1 MKECRVHWLTKA
13 FVLAAAV
20 LAVLLSALTIAYSSN
35 ADKIVGDYY
44 DEQARRTSA
53 EALAQGAES
62 KFASERAEMNAKV
75 AVLGRDI
82 TSLQTQ
88 VSQLQS
94 ENAKLLLGKNSA
106 EDERR
111 LTLSKLDE
119 LQITAR
125 TQASLIQSY
134 RDETTTLRGNEQRSQ
149 REKNEMGDRISD
161 LEAKRE
167 VLEQSLRS
175 LQEQLAEARTG
186 LENALSGA
194 TASKTAAGSSEA
206 FTFSGPIIRG
216 RVDEVGSDAATGST
230 LVKVNVGSADNV
242 RDGMKFYVVR
252 GNEFVGTL
260 TVVKTDLKHAIAKVT
275 LTGGKGAVTTSD
287 MVLSRIGN
295 N

>member
-53 EALAQGAES
+53 EALASGAES
-62 KFASERAEMNAKV
+62 KFGSERAELNAKV

-82 TSLQTQ
+82 TSLQAQ

-111 LTLSKLDE
+111 LAMSKLDE

-194 TASKTAAGSSEA
+194 TATKTAAGNTEA

-216 RVDEVGSDAATGST
+216 RVDEVGADAATGAT
-230 LVKVNVGSADNV
+230 LVKINVGSADNV
-242 RDGMKFYVVR
+242 RDNMKFYVVR
-252 GNEFVGTL
+252 GNDFVGTL

-275 LTGGKGAVTTSD
+275 LTGSNGAVSTSD
-287 MVLSRIGN
+287 MILSRIGN
-295 N
+295 

>member
-1 MKECRVHWLTKA
+1 MHWLTKA

>member
-1 MKECRVHWLTKA
+1 MHWLTKA

-62 KFASERAEMNAKV
+62 KFASERAELNAKV

-88 VSQLQS
+88 TSQLQS
-94 ENAKLLLGKNSA
+94 ENAKLLMAKNSA

-134 RDETTTLRGNEQRSQ
+134 RDETTTLRGSEQRSQ

-194 TASKTAAGSSEA
+194 TATKTAAGSGEA

-216 RVDEVGSDAATGST
+216 RVDEVGADAATGST
-230 LVKVNVGSADNV
+230 LVKINVGSADNV
-242 RDGMKFYVVR
+242 RDSMKFYVVR
-252 GNEFVGTL
+252 GNDFVGTL
-260 TVVKTDLKHAIAKVT
+260 TVVKTDLKHSIAKVT
-275 LTGGKGAVTTSD
+275 LTGGNGAVTTSD
-287 MVLSRIGN
+287 MVLSRISAN
-295 N
+295 

>member
-1 MKECRVHWLTKA
+1 MHWLTKA

-161 LEAKRE
+161 LDAKRE

>member
-1 MKECRVHWLTKA
+1 MHWLTKA

-82 TSLQTQ
+82 TALQTQ
-88 VSQLQS
+88 VSQLQA

-134 RDETTTLRGNEQRSQ
+134 RDETNTLRGNEQRSQ

-230 LVKVNVGSADNV
+230 LVKINVGSADNV
-242 RDGMKFYVVR
+242 RDNMKFYVVR

-287 MVLSRIGN
+287 MVLSRIGTN
-295 N
+295 

>member
-1 MKECRVHWLTKA
+1 VHWLTKA

>member
-1 MKECRVHWLTKA
+1 MHWLTKA

-62 KFASERAEMNAKV
+62 KFASERAELNAKV

-82 TSLQTQ
+82 SSLQAQ

-94 ENAKLLLGKNSA
+94 ENAKLLMGKNSA

-111 LTLSKLDE
+111 LAMSKLDE

-194 TASKTAAGSSEA
+194 SSTKTASGNSEA

-230 LVKVNVGSADNV
+230 LVKINVGSADNV
-242 RDGMKFYVVR
+242 RDNMKFYVVR

-260 TVVKTDLKHAIAKVT
+260 TVVKTDLKHSIAKVT
-275 LTGGKGAVTTSD
+275 LTGTKGAVSTSD